1 MGDRPVVADGS
12 EPGGNSARL
21 ERGHP
26 GLPLGGEGDRDAD
39 DVLGSP
45 GLRRDRTPSQ
55 LRPRVAGGWGREP
68 RQPPVRRSRSRDPHR
83 QPDRRGEACE
93 SRLPGVSGERFQRHA
108 GSRSLR
114 LGSGPRVDG
123 RVPRETARRA
133 SAGPPRWQV
142 PVPARSPLRGRAR
155 RDRLRRAHRHDG
167 GAPSRVRDVLE
178 LRRGRAPL
186 RARTRPTRSRR
197 CASSTSSS
205 AASSGHAA
213 MPHGRTSS
221 SSSPTTARRRAQPSS
236 NGTATASTSS
246 SSVHS
251 STAA

>member
-1 MGDRPVVADGS
+1 MF
-12 EPGGNSARL
+12 
-21 ERGHP
+21 
-26 GLPLGGEGDRDAD
+26 
-39 DVLGSP
+39 GSP
-45 GLRRDRTPSQ
+45 GLRRDRTPSP

-93 SRLPGVSGERFQRHA
+93 SRLPGVPGERFQRHA

-186 RARTRPTRSRR
+186 RARTRRHARGAAQARPAVRPHRAGTPLCPTAVRARR
-197 CASSTSSS
+197 PLRPRPDA
-205 AASSGHAA
+205 
-213 MPHGRTSS
+213 GRDLQATERLR
-221 SSSPTTARRRAQPSS
+221 PRRARRAFTRARRRDRDRRRGRAELDGRPRDRR
-236 NGTATASTSS
+236 GDRPEAEETGEERCLGP
-246 SSVHS
+246 
-251 STAA
+251 